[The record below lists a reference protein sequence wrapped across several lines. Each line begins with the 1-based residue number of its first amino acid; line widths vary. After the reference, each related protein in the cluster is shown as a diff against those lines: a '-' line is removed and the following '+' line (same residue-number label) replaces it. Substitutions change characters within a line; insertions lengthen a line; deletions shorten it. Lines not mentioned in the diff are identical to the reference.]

1 MREAIGGSL
10 LFYMI
15 IPMIFLFVAFIG
27 FIMNYASIYRAGN
40 YIITEIETCDANL
53 DDCRHIES
61 KNTMESIVRSKYAYH
76 GPITYSCTDNDKGS
90 VYRVSLGI
98 SIELPLLGKVPSNGD
113 LFRIVSESKTI
124 YNVSCSESKGI
135 L

>member
-53 DDCRHIES
+53 DDCRHISS
-61 KNTMESIVRSKYAYH
+61 KDAMESFVRNKYGYL

-90 VYRVSLGI
+90 VYGVSLGI
-98 SIELPLLGKVPSNGD
+98 SIELPLLGKVPSNGS

-124 YNVSCSESKGI
+124 YNVSCGESKGI

>member
-40 YIITEIETCDANL
+40 YIFTQIETCDANMDNCSHIKK
-53 DDCRHIES
+53 DD
-61 KNTMESIVRSKYAYH
+61 MEEVVRNKYGYN
-76 GPITYSCTDNDKGS
+76 GPIT
-90 VYRVSLGI
+90 
-98 SIELPLLGKVPSNGD
+98 
-113 LFRIVSESKTI
+113 
-124 YNVSCSESKGI
+124 
-135 L
+135 